1 MKQMRLWMCAV
12 ILIFSGMTTT
22 LTACGK
28 DDNNNGKV
36 VPPAKEYFLLWNQ
49 CEAVTA
55 PCITT
60 V

>member
-1 MKQMRLWMCAV
+1 MCAV